1 MKHAVLKQA
10 DQRSSRIRPLQKILI
25 LNLNYRD
32 VIAWNCN
39 RVYKRVLFC
48 NWNFK
53 TNKQTKT
60 TYEIR
65 NNKSRKYGLLFLLA
79 GYITLS
85 HVFTCSLAT
94 HPKKT
99 TQNIGK
105 HSRKNTSTEKTI
117 NIKKKWANWIRSM
130 LTLGPK
136 YVLNFFLTFCIISA
150 TAFQCK
156 KVLILHAS
164 IKTQKSV
171 KSKEMSTV
179 INLFNPRLE
188 FCGFWKFHSETR
200 TKWTPSELLSL
211 LASAWY
217 SMSGFIHCAT
227 MVNL

>member
-32 VIAWNCN
+32 VVAWNCN

-85 HVFTCSLAT
+85 HIFTCSLAT

-117 NIKKKWANWIRSM
+117 NIKKNEQIE
-130 LTLGPK
+130 
-136 YVLNFFLTFCIISA
+136 YVRC
-150 TAFQCK
+150 
-156 KVLILHAS
+156 
-164 IKTQKSV
+164 
-171 KSKEMSTV
+171 
-179 INLFNPRLE
+179 
-188 FCGFWKFHSETR
+188 W
-200 TKWTPSELLSL
+200 L
-211 LASAWY
+211 LARNMFLIFFNILYHLGHSFP
-217 SMSGFIHCAT
+217 M
-227 MVNL
+227 